1 MTRRKAFDPKAV
13 PLTFWRDGEVQTV
26 LARHDIGALFRMFL
40 AAHPDCTQT
49 QLALLT
55 EHDRSE
61 VSNLV
66 RGARSG
72 RIGDIDVL
80 TRIAD
85 GLQMPDEARVLTG
98 LAPAA
103 VLMSSLRHQ
112 PAPQTA
118 NLDVEGPLERRSTHL
133 PEPLSFAPITPQMH
147 THSLDGEIDMAA
159 HESREHAR
167 HAASHIVDE
176 ISIEQVHE
184 DIASIARRYP
194 SAQPLESF
202 VAARLARDRALA
214 MLDRTSRPAQE
225 SELYLAVGRSCGV
238 LASAS
243 FDLGHTDAASEQA
256 RSAFIYGRMIGDTS
270 LCAWALGFRA
280 LISNWSGRP
289 LVALDLIG
297 KGLALSTEAG
307 TATARLHAIAARAHS
322 LLGNSTATDEA
333 AGHAMAASSD
343 GATIDDLHDRVGGE
357 FSFDAARVARCLGT
371 AYLQLALAEPARA
384 QAQRV
389 LDLYAAGA
397 NANRIP
403 KIETEARID
412 LCHAHILAGSLDAA
426 EADLAPVFAI
436 TPGRRVHGV
445 TGRLLDVR
453 RALTAAPHASS
464 PVARDLGARIEA
476 FAAESAHALQLP
488 VA

>member
-1 MTRRKAFDPKAV
+1 MTRRRAFDPRAV
-13 PLTFWRDGEVQTV
+13 PLTFWRDSEVQTA
-26 LARHDIGALFRMFL
+26 LAQHDIGALFRMFL
-40 AAHPDCTQT
+40 AQHPDCTQT

-66 RGARSG
+66 RGSRSG

-98 LAPAA
+98 LAPAS
-103 VLMSSLRHQ
+103 VLMSSVRQTPSLEATTVVSGSLTQRE
-112 PAPQTA
+112 TA
-118 NLDVEGPLERRSTHL
+118 NMPVPRLG
-133 PEPLSFAPITPQMH
+133 APIKEQSQA
-147 THSLDGEIDMAA
+147 HSLDSEIDMAA

-167 HAASHIVDE
+167 HAASQTVDE

-194 SAQPLESF
+194 ATPPLESF
-202 VAARLARDRALA
+202 VAARASRNRALT

-225 SELYLAVGRSCGV
+225 TELYLAVGRSCGV

-243 FDLGHTDAASEQA
+243 FDLGHTDAAAEQA
-256 RSAFIYGRMIGDTS
+256 RAAFVYGRMIGDTS

-289 LVALDLIG
+289 LEALELIG
-297 KGLALSTEAG
+297 KGLALGPDAG
-307 TATARLHAIAARAHS
+307 TAVGRLHAIAARAHA
-322 LLGNSTATDEA
+322 LLGNSTAADEA
-333 AGHAMAASSD
+333 ARHATAAHGTTSV
-343 GATIDDLHDRVGGE
+343 TDDLHDRIGGE
-357 FSFDAARVARCLGT
+357 FSFDAARIARCLGT
-371 AYLQLALAEPARA
+371 AYLQLALAEPAQA

-389 LDLYAAGA
+389 LDIYAAGPSS
-397 NANRIP
+397 NLIP

-426 EADLAPVFAI
+426 EADLTPVFAI
-436 TPGRRVHGV
+436 AAGRRVHGV

-453 RALTAAPHASS
+453 RALTATPHASS
-464 PVARDLGARIEA
+464 RLAHALGARIEEFTA
-476 FAAESAHALQLP
+476 DSARAPQLP
-488 VA
+488 GA

>member
-1 MTRRKAFDPKAV
+1 MTRRKAFDPRAV
-13 PLTFWRDGEVQTV
+13 LLTFWRDGEVQTA

-40 AAHPDCTQT
+40 AQHPDCTQT

-66 RGARSG
+66 RGSRSG

-103 VLMSSLRHQ
+103 VLMSSLRQ
-112 PAPQTA
+112 RPLEATTVVPSSPTERESPNLPAPRHGTPIAAQPQTH
-118 NLDVEGPLERRSTHL
+118 NLDS
-133 PEPLSFAPITPQMH
+133 
-147 THSLDGEIDMAA
+147 EIDMAA

-167 HAASHIVDE
+167 HAASQIVDE

-184 DIASIARRYP
+184 DIAGIARRYP
-194 SAQPLESF
+194 TTPPLQSF
-202 VAARLARDRALA
+202 VAARASRDHALT
-214 MLDRTSRPAQE
+214 MLDRTSRPNQE
-225 SELYLAVGRSCGV
+225 TELYLAVGRSCGV

-243 FDLGHTDAASEQA
+243 FDLGHTDAAAEQA
-256 RSAFIYGRMIGDTS
+256 RSAFVYGRMIGDVS

-280 LISNWSGRP
+280 LISNWAGRP
-289 LVALDLIG
+289 LEALELIG
-297 KGLALSTEAG
+297 KGLALGPGTG
-307 TATARLHAIAARAHS
+307 TAPGRLHAIAARSHA
-322 LLGNSTATDEA
+322 LLGNATAADEA
-333 AGHAMAASSD
+333 AQRATAANSD
-343 GATIDDLHDRVGGE
+343 GSTMDDLHDRIGGE

-371 AYLQLALAEPARA
+371 AYLQLSLAEPAQA
-384 QAQRV
+384 QAERV
-389 LDLYAAGA
+389 LNLYAAGPSA
-397 NANRIP
+397 NLIP

-436 TPGRRVHGV
+436 APGRRVHGV

-464 PVARDLGARIEA
+464 RVARDLGARIEEFTA
-476 FAAESAHALQLP
+476 DSARAPQLP
-488 VA
+488 GT